1 MDFSTLV
8 EKFRYLIEENKKQ
21 TIFVCSI
28 LIFMTL
34 CGFFVLLLSTSQQ
47 EKKEKKETKVINQ
60 KNLVID
66 QELLIPN
73 ELTIN
78 NKYTHVRQKKEKW
91 SEEEANEWFTV
102 PDETEIEK
110 LSQSNDKI
118 VKDIIGAAP

>member
-34 CGFFVLLLSTSQQ
+34 CGFFILLLSTSQQ
-47 EKKEKKETKVINQ
+47 EKKETKVINQ

-78 NKYTHVRQKKEKW
+78 NKYTHVREKKEKW

-110 LSQSNDKI
+110 LSQANDKI

>member
-47 EKKEKKETKVINQ
+47 EKKETKVINQ

-102 PDETEIEK
+102 PDETEIE
-110 LSQSNDKI
+110 NR
-118 VKDIIGAAP
+118 

>member
-8 EKFRYLIEENKKQ
+8 ENFRYLIEENKKQ

-47 EKKEKKETKVINQ
+47 EKKETKVINQ

-91 SEEEANEWFTV
+91 SEEEANEWFTI

>member
-8 EKFRYLIEENKKQ
+8 EKFSYLIEENKKQ

-47 EKKEKKETKVINQ
+47 EKKETKVINQ

>member
-28 LIFMTL
+28 LIFMTF
-34 CGFFVLLLSTSQQ
+34 CGFFVLLLSTSKQ
-47 EKKEKKETKVINQ
+47 EKKETKVINQ

>member
-8 EKFRYLIEENKKQ
+8 EKFRYLIEENRKQ
-21 TIFVCSI
+21 TVFVCSV

-34 CGFFVLLLSTSQQ
+34 CGFFILLLSTSQQ
-47 EKKEKKETKVINQ
+47 EKKETKVINQ

-66 QELLIPN
+66 QELLLPN

-110 LSQSNDKI
+110 LSQANDKI

>member
-47 EKKEKKETKVINQ
+47 EKKETKVINQ

-91 SEEEANEWFTV
+91 SEEEVNEWFTV

>member
-47 EKKEKKETKVINQ
+47 EKKETKVINQ

-91 SEEEANEWFTV
+91 SEDEANEWFTI

>member
-8 EKFRYLIEENKKQ
+8 EKFRYLIEENRKQ
-21 TIFVCSI
+21 TIFVCSV

-34 CGFFVLLLSTSQQ
+34 CGFFILLLSTSQQ
-47 EKKEKKETKVINQ
+47 EKKGTKVINQ

-66 QELLIPN
+66 QELLLPN

>member
-1 MDFSTLV
+1 MNPCNTQN
-8 EKFRYLIEENKKQ
+8 E
-21 TIFVCSI
+21 
-28 LIFMTL
+28 
-34 CGFFVLLLSTSQQ
+34 
-47 EKKEKKETKVINQ
+47 EKKETKVTNQ

-66 QELLIPN
+66 QELLLPN

-110 LSQSNDKI
+110 LSQANDKI

>member
-47 EKKEKKETKVINQ
+47 EKKETKVINQ
-60 KNLVID
+60 KKLVID

-91 SEEEANEWFTV
+91 SEEEANEWFTI

>member
-8 EKFRYLIEENKKQ
+8 EKFRYLIEENRKQ
-21 TIFVCSI
+21 TIFVCSV

-34 CGFFVLLLSTSQQ
+34 CGFFILLLSTSQQ
-47 EKKEKKETKVINQ
+47 EKKGTKVINQ

-66 QELLIPN
+66 QELLLPN

-78 NKYTHVRQKKEKW
+78 NKYTQVRQKKEKW

>member
-34 CGFFVLLLSTSQQ
+34 CGFFVLLLSISQQ
-47 EKKEKKETKVINQ
+47 EKKETKVINQ

>member
-21 TIFVCSI
+21 TIFVCSV

-47 EKKEKKETKVINQ
+47 EKKETKVINQ

-110 LSQSNDKI
+110 LSQANDKI

>member
-47 EKKEKKETKVINQ
+47 EKKEK
-60 KNLVID
+60 
-66 QELLIPN
+66 
-73 ELTIN
+73 
-78 NKYTHVRQKKEKW
+78 W

>member
-21 TIFVCSI
+21 TIFVCSV

-34 CGFFVLLLSTSQQ
+34 CGFFILLLSTSQQ
-47 EKKEKKETKVINQ
+47 EKKETKVINQ

-66 QELLIPN
+66 QELLLPN

-110 LSQSNDKI
+110 LSQANDKI

>member
-34 CGFFVLLLSTSQQ
+34 CGFFILLLSTSQQ
-47 EKKEKKETKVINQ
+47 EKKETKVINQ

-66 QELLIPN
+66 QELLLPN
-73 ELTIN
+73 ELTLN
-78 NKYTHVRQKKEKW
+78 NKYTHVREKKEKW

>member
-47 EKKEKKETKVINQ
+47 EKKETRIINQ

>member
-47 EKKEKKETKVINQ
+47 EKKETKVINQ

-78 NKYTHVRQKKEKW
+78 NKYTHMRQKKEKW

>member
-8 EKFRYLIEENKKQ
+8 EKFRYLIEENRKQ
-21 TIFVCSI
+21 TIFVCSV

-34 CGFFVLLLSTSQQ
+34 CGFFILLLSTSQQ
-47 EKKEKKETKVINQ
+47 EKKETKVINQ

-66 QELLIPN
+66 QELLLPN

-110 LSQSNDKI
+110 LSQVNDKI

>member
-8 EKFRYLIEENKKQ
+8 EKFRYLIEENRKQ
-21 TIFVCSI
+21 TILVCSV

-34 CGFFVLLLSTSQQ
+34 CGFFILLLSTSQQ
-47 EKKEKKETKVINQ
+47 EKKETKVINQ

-66 QELLIPN
+66 QELLLPN

-110 LSQSNDKI
+110 LSQANDKI

>member
-8 EKFRYLIEENKKQ
+8 EKFRYLIEENRKQ
-21 TIFVCSI
+21 TIFVCSV

-34 CGFFVLLLSTSQQ
+34 CGFFILLLSTSQQ
-47 EKKEKKETKVINQ
+47 EKKETKVINQ

-66 QELLIPN
+66 QGLLLPN

-110 LSQSNDKI
+110 LSQANDKI

>member
-47 EKKEKKETKVINQ
+47 EKKETKVINQ

-102 PDETEIEK
+102 PDKTEIEK

>member
-47 EKKEKKETKVINQ
+47 EKKETKVINQ

>member
-47 EKKEKKETKVINQ
+47 EKKETKVINQ
-60 KNLVID
+60 KDLVID

-110 LSQSNDKI
+110 LSQANDKI

>member
-21 TIFVCSI
+21 TIFVCSV

-34 CGFFVLLLSTSQQ
+34 CGFFILLLSTSQQ
-47 EKKEKKETKVINQ
+47 EKKETKVTNQ

-66 QELLIPN
+66 QELLLPN

-110 LSQSNDKI
+110 LSQANDKI

>member
-47 EKKEKKETKVINQ
+47 EKKETKVINQ

-66 QELLIPN
+66 QELLLPN

-110 LSQSNDKI
+110 LSQANDKI

>member
-1 MDFSTLV
+1 M
-8 EKFRYLIEENKKQ
+8 
-21 TIFVCSI
+21 
-28 LIFMTL
+28 
-34 CGFFVLLLSTSQQ
+34 LLSTSQQ
-47 EKKEKKETKVINQ
+47 EKKGTKVINQ

-66 QELLIPN
+66 QELLLPN

-78 NKYTHVRQKKEKW
+78 NKYTQVRQKKEKW

>member
-8 EKFRYLIEENKKQ
+8 EKFRCLIEENKKQ

-47 EKKEKKETKVINQ
+47 EKKETKVINQ

>member
-34 CGFFVLLLSTSQQ
+34 WGFFVLLLSTSQQ
-47 EKKEKKETKVINQ
+47 EKKETKVINQ

-66 QELLIPN
+66 QELLLPN

>member
-47 EKKEKKETKVINQ
+47 EKKETKVINQ

-73 ELTIN
+73 KLTIN

>member
-1 MDFSTLV
+1 MDFSTLA

-47 EKKEKKETKVINQ
+47 EKKETKVINQ

>member
-1 MDFSTLV
+1 MDFSTIV
-8 EKFRYLIEENKKQ
+8 EKFRYLIEENRKQ
-21 TIFVCSI
+21 TIFVCSV

-34 CGFFVLLLSTSQQ
+34 CGFFILLLSTSQQ
-47 EKKEKKETKVINQ
+47 EKKETKVINQ

-66 QELLIPN
+66 QELLLPN

-110 LSQSNDKI
+110 LSQANDKI

>member
-8 EKFRYLIEENKKQ
+8 EKFRYLVEENKKQ

-34 CGFFVLLLSTSQQ
+34 CGFFILLLSTSQQ
-47 EKKEKKETKVINQ
+47 EKKETKVINQ

-78 NKYTHVRQKKEKW
+78 NKYTHVREKKEKW
-91 SEEEANEWFTV
+91 SEEEANKWFTV

>member
-8 EKFRYLIEENKKQ
+8 EKFRYLIEENRKQ
-21 TIFVCSI
+21 TIFVCSV

-34 CGFFVLLLSTSQQ
+34 CGFFILLLSTSQQ
-47 EKKEKKETKVINQ
+47 EKKETKVTNQ

-66 QELLIPN
+66 QELLLPN

-110 LSQSNDKI
+110 LSQANDKI

>member
-47 EKKEKKETKVINQ
+47 EKKETKVINQ

-91 SEEEANEWFTV
+91 SEKEANEWFTI

>member
-34 CGFFVLLLSTSQQ
+34 CGFFILLLSTSQQ
-47 EKKEKKETKVINQ
+47 EKKETKVINQ
-60 KNLVID
+60 KNIVID

-78 NKYTHVRQKKEKW
+78 NKYTHVREKKEKW
-91 SEEEANEWFTV
+91 SEEEANDWFTV

>member
-8 EKFRYLIEENKKQ
+8 EKFRYLIEENRKQ
-21 TIFVCSI
+21 TIFVCSV

-34 CGFFVLLLSTSQQ
+34 CGFFILLLSTSQQ
-47 EKKEKKETKVINQ
+47 EKKETKVINQ

-110 LSQSNDKI
+110 LSQANDKI

>member
-8 EKFRYLIEENKKQ
+8 EKFRYLIEENRKQ
-21 TIFVCSI
+21 TILVCSV

-34 CGFFVLLLSTSQQ
+34 CGFFILLLSTSQQ
-47 EKKEKKETKVINQ
+47 EKKETKVINQ

-66 QELLIPN
+66 QELLLPN